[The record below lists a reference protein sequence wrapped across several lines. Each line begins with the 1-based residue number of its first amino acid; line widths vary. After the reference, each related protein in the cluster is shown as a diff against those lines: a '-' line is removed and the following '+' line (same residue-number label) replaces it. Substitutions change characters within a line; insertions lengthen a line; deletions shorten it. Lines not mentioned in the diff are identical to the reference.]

1 MFILPINISND
12 HLVVSMG
19 MGISRDCVVVPV
31 IHHNNIHAG
40 VLDMYNKNQLS
51 CTMTDNHGWDQY

>member
-31 IHHNNIHAG
+31 IHHNNIPAG
-40 VLDMYNKNQLS
+40 VDMYNKNQ
-51 CTMTDNHGWDQY
+51 